1 VNGLGSGGP
10 ESEAVVFRVVPV
22 SYVGRMTDM
31 AQKRKIS
38 VTLDDEL
45 VAVLEGAEGTLS
57 SQVNEA
63 VRVEVERR
71 GRQTLLTDWL
81 GELELTDGPVDEAL
95 VTSFVELLG

>member
-1 VNGLGSGGP
+1 
-10 ESEAVVFRVVPV
+10 
-22 SYVGRMTDM
+22 M

-45 VAVLEGAEGTLS
+45 VAALEGTEETLS

-71 GRQTLLTDWL
+71 VRLTLLTDWL
-81 GELELTDGPVDEAL
+81 SEIEVADGPVDEPL
-95 VTSFVELLG
+95 VVRFEKLLM

>member
-1 VNGLGSGGP
+1 
-10 ESEAVVFRVVPV
+10 
-22 SYVGRMTDM
+22 M

-45 VAVLEGAEGTLS
+45 VSALEGAEETLS

-71 GRQTLLTDWL
+71 ARHTLLKDWL
-81 GELELTDGPVDEAL
+81 SEIELTDGPVDEAL
-95 VTSFVELLG
+95 VVRFEELLR

>member
-1 VNGLGSGGP
+1 
-10 ESEAVVFRVVPV
+10 
-22 SYVGRMTDM
+22 MTDM

-45 VAVLEGAEGTLS
+45 VAVLEGAEETLS

-71 GRQTLLTDWL
+71 ARQTLLTDWL
-81 GELELTDGPVDEAL
+81 AELELADGPVDEAL
-95 VTSFVELLG
+95 VTSFEELLG